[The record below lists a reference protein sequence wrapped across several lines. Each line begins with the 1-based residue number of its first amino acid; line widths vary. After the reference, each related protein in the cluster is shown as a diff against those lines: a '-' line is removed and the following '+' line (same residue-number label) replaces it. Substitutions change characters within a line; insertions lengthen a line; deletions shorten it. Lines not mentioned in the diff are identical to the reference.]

1 MKAERAR
8 NAIPPL
14 LKLIWRLRLE
24 IVADFVLSPRSVYLS
39 QLDEQVQNNQPL
51 TVTLP
56 EMTRFLLSLHRAVD
70 TVFSSISRGNRGET
84 FVPQVSSAKMIDV
97 AKALM
102 GEKELEIKFTGIRPG
117 EKVHEIMVSE
127 EECFR
132 TVERGDYYVILPV
145 LPELRGEEDFT
156 QALQKEYS
164 SVDNNLPIPELR
176 SLLQEANPEIA
187 LFI

>member
-1 MKAERAR
+1 MKAERVR
-8 NAIPPL
+8 SAIPPL

-24 IVADFVLSPRSVYLS
+24 IVADSVLSPRSVYLS

-56 EMTRFLLSLHRAVD
+56 EMTKFLLSLHRAVD

-102 GEKELEIKFTGIRPG
+102 GEKELEIKFTGIR
-117 EKVHEIMVSE
+117 
-127 EECFR
+127 
-132 TVERGDYYVILPV
+132 
-145 LPELRGEEDFT
+145 
-156 QALQKEYS
+156 
-164 SVDNNLPIPELR
+164 
-176 SLLQEANPEIA
+176 
-187 LFI
+187 